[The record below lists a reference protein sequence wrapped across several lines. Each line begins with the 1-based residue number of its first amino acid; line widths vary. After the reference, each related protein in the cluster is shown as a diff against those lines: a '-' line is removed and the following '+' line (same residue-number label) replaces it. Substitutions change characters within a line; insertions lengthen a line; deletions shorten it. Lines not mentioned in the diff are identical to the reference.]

1 MFIRQHALQY
11 GQFRL
16 ARRFGRAMPWI
27 GAVIALA
34 AIVSAVRR
42 KGLVGGT
49 VDSALNALPFVG
61 AAKNAAELVRGRD
74 FIRDRERPRIEP
86 APPV

>member
-11 GQFRL
+11 GQFSL
-16 ARRFGRAMPWI
+16 ARRLGRAVPWV

-61 AAKNAAELVRGRD
+61 AVKNTAELVRGRD
-74 FIRDRERPRIEP
+74 FIRDRRRPPSI
-86 APPV
+86 